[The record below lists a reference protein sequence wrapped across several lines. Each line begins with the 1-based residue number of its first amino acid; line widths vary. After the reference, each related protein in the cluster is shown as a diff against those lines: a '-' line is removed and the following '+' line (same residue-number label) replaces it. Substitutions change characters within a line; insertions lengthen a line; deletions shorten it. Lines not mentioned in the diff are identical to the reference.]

1 MTTDA
6 VRAAMRHAVE
16 QAALAEADPAA
27 ALLTEIPGRSRAGR
41 VTVWVDAVGRL
52 LRVKLD
58 RGAAQEGDEAN
69 LAAAVMEAYEAAV
82 AESSAR
88 AAVALAE
95 LADDSGRGRR

>member
-6 VRAAMRHAVE
+6 VRAAMRRAVE

-27 ALLTEIPGRSRAGR
+27 ALLGEIPGRSRAGT

-52 LRVKLD
+52 LRIKLA
-58 RGAAQEGDEAN
+58 RGAAQEGDEPN

-82 AESSAR
+82 AESAAR
-88 AAVALAE
+88 AGAALADAAE
-95 LADDSGRGRR
+95 AR